1 MSEGVEVPMGDLDKR
16 TQSGHSS
23 IDSWLSLVLVFS
35 IYKVYHDRGRRSFI
49 ATLTT

>member
-16 TQSGHSS
+16 TQSGHS
-23 IDSWLSLVLVFS
+23 WLSLLLVLVFS
-35 IYKVYHDRGRRSFI
+35 IYKVYHDCGRRSFI